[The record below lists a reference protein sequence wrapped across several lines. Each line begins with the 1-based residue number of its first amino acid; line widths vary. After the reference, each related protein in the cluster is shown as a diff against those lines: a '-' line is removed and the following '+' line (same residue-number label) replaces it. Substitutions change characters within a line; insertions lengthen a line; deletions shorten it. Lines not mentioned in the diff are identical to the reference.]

1 MATRTRGTVV
11 KASDDRRAPAPRV
24 PLRLTRMRG
33 SMISRDFLRREYERL
48 PHLLR
53 QRNVPAGALE
63 QWRAIDEE
71 RRNAI
76 TKMEAARAERN
87 SLSQRIG
94 AKRKAGED
102 SAAEERRSKTLAAQI
117 SSFEESLKELDE
129 RFVPIEET
137 LPNVPHDTVPE
148 GTDETANVVLK
159 TWGEPTRFD
168 FPPKAHWDLGPALGV
183 LDFER
188 AAKITGSR
196 FTVLKGSAS
205 RLNRALIQFM
215 LDLHTGEHGYTEIWP
230 PVIVNS
236 RSLFGTGQLPKFEED
251 LFRIRET
258 DWYLSS
264 TSEIQLTNL
273 HRDEIL
279 AEKSLPVSYCAYTA
293 CFRAEAGAAG
303 KDTRGMIRQHQ
314 FDKVELVKLTRPE
327 DSYAAHEKL
336 TRDAETVLE
345 RLELPY
351 RRVLLCRG
359 DMGANS
365 AKTFDL
371 EVFLPGQNG
380 YKEISSCSNFEAFQ
394 ARRAGIRV
402 KVEGSGGKTRNE
414 FVHTLNG
421 SGLAVGR
428 TLVAVLE
435 NFQRGDG
442 SVAIPKVLQPY
453 CGGLTEIRRP

>member
-1 MATRTRGTVV
+1 
-11 KASDDRRAPAPRV
+11 
-24 PLRLTRMRG
+24 
-33 SMISRDFLRREYERL
+33 MISRDFLRKEYERL

-53 QRNVPAGALE
+53 QRNVPAGALD
-63 QWRAIDEE
+63 QWHEIDAA
-71 RRNAI
+71 RRIKLTQA
-76 TKMEAARAERN
+76 EAARAVRN
-87 SLSQRIG
+87 TLSQKIG

-102 SAAEERRSKTLAAQI
+102 SAAEEQLSKEIATQVL
-117 SSFEESLKELDE
+117 SLEAELKALDE

-137 LPNVPHDTVPE
+137 LPNIPQDDVPE
-148 GTDETANVVLK
+148 GADETHNVVLK
-159 TWGEPTRFD
+159 TWGEPTPFD
-168 FPPKAHWDLGPALGV
+168 FAPQAHWDLGPALGI
-183 LDFER
+183 LDFE
-188 AAKITGSR
+188 AGVKLAGSR
-196 FTVLKGSAS
+196 FTVLRGAAS

-230 PVIVNS
+230 PVIVNA

-264 TSEIQLTNL
+264 TSEVQLTNL
-273 HRDEIL
+273 HRDEVL
-279 AEKSLPVSYCAYTA
+279 TEKSLPVSYCAYTA

-314 FDKVELVKLTRPE
+314 FDKVELVKLTRAE

-359 DMGANS
+359 DLGFSA
-365 AKTFDL
+365 AKTYDL
-371 EVFLPGQNG
+371 EVWLPGQNG

-402 KVEGSGGKTRNE
+402 KVDGPGGKPRNE

-428 TLVAVLE
+428 TLVAILE
-435 NFQRGDG
+435 NFQKKDG
-442 SVAIPKVLQPY
+442 SVGIPEVLRPY
-453 CGGLTEIRRP
+453 CGGLAEIRKP

>member
-1 MATRTRGTVV
+1 
-11 KASDDRRAPAPRV
+11 
-24 PLRLTRMRG
+24 
-33 SMISRDFLRREYERL
+33 MISRDFLRREFDRL
-48 PHLLR
+48 PELYR
-53 QRNVPAGALE
+53 GRNLPPRALAE
-63 QWRAIDEE
+63 WQEIDAV
-71 RRNAI
+71 RRMKI
-76 TKMEAARAERN
+76 TLMESARAERN
-87 SLSQRIG
+87 ALSQKIG
-94 AKRKAGED
+94 TKRRAGEN
-102 SAAEERRSKTLAAQI
+102 SAAEEQRSKEVAAQI
-117 SSFEESLKELDE
+117 SSIEEEIEALDL
-129 RFVPIEET
+129 RFVPIEEA
-137 LPNVPHDTVPE
+137 LPNVPHSSVPE
-148 GTDETANVVLK
+148 GADESANVVLK
-159 TWGEPTRFD
+159 TWGEPARFD
-168 FPPKAHWDLGPALGV
+168 FPPLAHWDLGPALGV
-183 LDFER
+183 LDFEAGAR
-188 AAKITGSR
+188 LTGSR
-196 FTVLKGSAS
+196 FTVLKGAAS

-230 PVIVNS
+230 PVIVNA

-251 LFRIRET
+251 LFRIRQT

-264 TSEIQLTNL
+264 TSEVQLTNL

-314 FDKVELVKLTRPE
+314 FDKVELVKLTRAE

-336 TRDAETVLE
+336 TRDAEAVLE

-359 DMGANS
+359 DLGFAA
-365 AKTFDL
+365 AKTYDL

-380 YKEISSCSNFEAFQ
+380 YKEISSCSNFEGFQ

-402 KVEGSGGKTRNE
+402 RVEGTGGKSRNE

-428 TLVAVLE
+428 TLVAILE
-435 NFQRGDG
+435 NFQRKDG
-442 SVAIPKVLQPY
+442 SVSIPKVLRPY
-453 CGGLTEIRRP
+453 CGGLAEIRRP